1 MGAMQ
6 HNMNESPSRQYDRDA
21 FNRSCEDPAQI
32 LAMQTNTADALS
44 HDFAAIRD
52 DPNSMV

>member
-1 MGAMQ
+1 MGAMHQ
-6 HNMNESPSRQYDRDA
+6 NMNESPSRQYDRDA

-52 DPNSMV
+52 DPNTMI